1 MKTYSNLYIFTYSSV
16 LVIIIATLLS
26 FTAFKLKPLQEKNI
40 EIKKE
45 RDILSSIGVVSTAK
59 NADDLF
65 KTHVIRNIV
74 INSKGVEIDGDAFNI
89 SHKKELEKPVDE
101 RLYPLFECQFDGQKI
116 FITPVWGIGMWGP
129 IWGYIALEDDFNTIY
144 GVSFASEAETPGL
157 GAEID
162 TKSFQAPFKGKK
174 IFDESGKFVS
184 VSIIKGGAPPGDIH
198 GVDAISGGT
207 ITSLA
212 LQKTIFGCLDSYV
225 TYFKNHD
232 K

>member
-1 MKTYSNLYIFTYSSV
+1 MKTYSNLYIFIYSAV

-26 FTAFKLKPLQEKNI
+26 FTAFKLKPRQEKNI

-45 RDILSSIGVVSTAK
+45 RDILSSFGVVSTAK
-59 NADDLF
+59 NAEELF
-65 KTHVIRNIV
+65 EKHVIKMLV
-74 INSKGVEIDGDAFNI
+74 INSKGDILEGDAFTIN
-89 SHKKELEKPVDE
+89 HKKELEKPADE
-101 RLYPLFECQFDGQKI
+101 RQLPLFECQLDGQKI
-116 FITPVWGIGMWGP
+116 FIVPVWGIGMWGP

-174 IFDESGKFVS
+174 IFDESRKFVS

-212 LQKTIFGCLDSYV
+212 LQKTIFDCLDSYV